1 MSLSHTLSQCPTAF
15 KMQFAG
21 QSKAC
26 NLNKERDYN
35 NYSLLSYNQEHFL
48 GPLHVLLNLL
58 TLFFSLN
65 SLLYPNFRH
74 HITHLTLSVPGGA
87 KRKPERTPDG
97 RGRSSMQLRSGH
109 STPGHVTTAAAMI
122 LRANPLLEFCAL
134 KAFFMQTAKGS
145 R

>member
-1 MSLSHTLSQCPTAF
+1 MSLSHTSPQCPTAF

-48 GPLHVLLNLL
+48 GSLHVLLNLL
-58 TLFFSLN
+58 TVFFSLN

-74 HITHLTLSVPGGA
+74 HITHLTPSVPGGA
-87 KRKPERTPDG
+87 ERTPDG
-97 RGRSSMQLRSGH
+97 RGRSSIQLRSGH
-109 STPGHVTTAAAMI
+109 SKPGHVTTAAAMI
-122 LRANPLLEFCAL
+122 LRANPPLEFCAL
-134 KAFFMQTAKGS
+134 KAFFTQTAKGS